1 MKTIRV
7 SLQSQS
13 YPIWIDNGL
22 LNSLPQLFAP
32 MNQGQNWVIFS
43 QDEIYKKFGK
53 DLENVLKKNGF
64 NVSFILIPN
73 GEEAKSLIVMEK
85 LFSKLLQFNC
95 DRSSIFLALG
105 GGVVGD
111 LTGFMAAVFMRGV
124 DYIQIPTTLLAMV
137 DSSIG
142 GKTGVNLC
150 EGKNLIGAF
159 WHPKAVVV
167 DPLLLNTLPK
177 REFTSAMGE
186 IIKYGAIMDK
196 KLFMKVV
203 DNLDNLLNAGK
214 NELISD
220 IIVNCAEIKSKIVE
234 EDEKEYGKRK
244 ILNFGHTIGHALETY
259 LGFKNIRH
267 GEAVSYGMLLASRL
281 SLQFSELNER
291 SHELLTDTIARLP
304 LPDLPK
310 LNNEKILSILSND
323 KKNKNGKYGF
333 VLLSEI
339 GSAIMKNGVDEK
351 SIINVLEK
359 L

>member
-53 DLENVLKKNGF
+53 DLENILKKNGF

-85 LFSKLLQFNC
+85 LFSKLLQLNC

-234 EDEKEYGKRK
+234 EDEKEHGKRK

-259 LGFKNIRH
+259 LGFEKIRH

>member
-339 GSAIMKNGVDEK
+339 GSAIMENGVDEK

>member
-1 MKTIRV
+1 LKTIRV